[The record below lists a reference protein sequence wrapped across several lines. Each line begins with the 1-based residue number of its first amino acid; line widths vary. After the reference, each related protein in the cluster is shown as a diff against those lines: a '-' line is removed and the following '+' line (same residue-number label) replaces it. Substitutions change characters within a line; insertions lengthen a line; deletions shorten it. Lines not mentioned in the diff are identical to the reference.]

1 MTPTNQKILQRL
13 QSACQPTADE
23 ETVAA
28 IETTADGFVAVFDR
42 AVSATLEVSLEVLA
56 KRLLPQGG
64 ELSTRLHDGDGF
76 WTLEARGLGGL
87 ATLEREALAEAIV
100 DAVFAAQPRGGAR

>member
-1 MTPTNQKILQRL
+1 MTTTTISQRL

-28 IETTADGFVAVFDR
+28 IETTGDGFVAVFDR

-56 KRLLPQGG
+56 GRLLPQGG
-64 ELSTRLHDGDGF
+64 ELSTRLYDSDGF

-87 ATLEREALAEAIV
+87 ATLEREALAEALV
-100 DAVFAAQPRGGAR
+100 ESVFAAQPRGGAR